1 MAGVGGASI
10 LKPSAI
16 LLLISGSLVLTA
28 IVLTGA
34 PRTITSSEEVL
45 ELVEME
51 LDEGDAIRVEVEC
64 SANGAVV
71 ELSLAEVP
79 VGVPGSVQQTTTL
92 SRTEQ
97 GFDGTIMADNGGTHV
112 LTMRFQ
118 GLEGEAKVEYSVE
131 GQIFTVWIVALTI
144 SIPAGI
150 WGAWLKHIEDK
161 AEGES

>member
-1 MAGVGGASI
+1 MAGVGGASV

-16 LLLISGSLVLTA
+16 LLLISGSLLLTA

-34 PRTITSSEEVL
+34 PRTTTSSEDVL
-45 ELVEME
+45 KLVEVE
-51 LDEGDAIRVEVEC
+51 LDEGDVIRVEVEC
-64 SANGAVV
+64 SADGAVV

-79 VGVPGSVQQTTTL
+79 MEVPESVQQTTTL

-97 GFDGTIMADNGGTHV
+97 GFDGTIMADNEGRHV

-131 GQIFTVWIVALTI
+131 GQLFTVWIVALTI

-150 WGAWLKHIEDK
+150 WGAWLKRIEDK
-161 AEGES
+161 AGREN